1 MKKLQFFIAA
11 AGLLMSSFALATES
25 KGQTASGVIIFHG
38 AIVEGPCAMDFQTN
52 DISSRCYRCYRSGMK
67 KERLNTQTITRNTR
81 SVSDLIP
88 ANMGD
93 AKLHWM
99 DDSKLIAMVI
109 VSYL

>member
-11 AGLLMSSFALATES
+11 AGLLISSFAAATES
-25 KGQTASGVIIFHG
+25 KGQSASGVIIFHG

-52 DISSRCYRCYRSGMK
+52 DISSRCYRSGMK
-67 KERLNTQTITRNTR
+67 KERLNTQTITRSTR

-88 ANMGD
+88 ANMGE
-93 AKLHWM
+93 AKLHWI

>member
-1 MKKLQFFIAA
+1 
-11 AGLLMSSFALATES
+11 
-25 KGQTASGVIIFHG
+25 
-38 AIVEGPCAMDFQTN
+38 
-52 DISSRCYRCYRSGMK
+52 MK
-67 KERLNTQTITRNTR
+67 KERLNTQTITRNTW